1 MDEYSMSLHL
11 FSPLID
17 FNGILDFQYACP
29 THILL
34 NLQLNSSCFAAFTNG
49 ILILISVAIVDF
61 YSRTDFYMLI
71 LYLTNLL
78 NSHVSSKRFFFC
90 VFLGVLCVNSRVVYE
105 YEELYFFFLSLHAGS
120 CPD

>member
-1 MDEYSMSLHL
+1 MSLHL

-17 FNGILDFQYACP
+17 INGILDFQYACP

-34 NLQLNSSCFAAFTNG
+34 NLQLNSSCFAALTNG

-61 YSRTDFYMLI
+61 YSRIDFYMLI

-78 NSHVSSKRFFFC
+78 NSHVSSKRFFF
-90 VFLGVLCVNSRVVYE
+90 LCISWGFMCRQ
-105 YEELYFFFLSLHAGS
+105 S
-120 CPD
+120 CCL